1 MRIYGMAIALYN
13 FRIERERQIV
23 LLLRSVE

>member
-13 FRIERERQIV
+13 FRIAREKRIIE
-23 LLLRSVE
+23 LLRSVE